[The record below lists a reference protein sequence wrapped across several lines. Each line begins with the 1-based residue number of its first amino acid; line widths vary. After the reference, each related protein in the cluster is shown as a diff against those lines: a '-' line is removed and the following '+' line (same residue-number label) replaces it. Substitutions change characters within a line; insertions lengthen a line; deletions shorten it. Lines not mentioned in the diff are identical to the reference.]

1 VHGRVP
7 GFGDHIWALP
17 DLHALTAGLLG
28 KSRARHEAPSTQ
40 GLEPREITDGVWAS
54 DLDGARHSSRE
65 FAVVSLCR
73 TGEPFGHEVQR
84 FAYLTDDD
92 ANSEVDAVLADV
104 LDDMAALRA
113 EGRQVLVHCHA
124 GQSRTGL
131 VLRAWLRRSQGLT
144 AEQATDTVAAR
155 WPHLSRWNDSFTAA
169 LERVS

>member
-1 VHGRVP
+1 MW
-7 GFGDHIWALP
+7 DLP
-17 DLHALTAGLLG
+17 DLHALTAGLTG
-28 KSRARHEAPSTQ
+28 GPATRYSAPETP
-40 GLEPREITDGVWAS
+40 GLEPREVADGVWAS

-92 ANSEVDAVLADV
+92 ANSEIDAVLADV

-113 EGRQVLVHCHA
+113 EGRPVLVHCFA

-144 AEQATDTVAAR
+144 AAQATDTVAAR

-169 LERVS
+169 LERVR